1 MPHKAAGAPEM
12 VEGGG
17 EKASGST
24 PAVFISYASQDA
36 SVAEAACKAL
46 EQAGVTCWIAPR
58 DVTPG
63 TFYADEIVHALD
75 AAKALVLILSENAAA
90 SPHVLR
96 EVERAAS
103 KRLSVVSLRI
113 DQAPLPAGLEY
124 FLNTSQWLDASGGDP
139 NRAMPK
145 LVAAVRAAL
154 QAPAVMPAGAPTAR
168 APARYT
174 SVRSTNRMAIVVGLV
189 VGLVFLGL
197 AADRLWLSRRA
208 SVPPATDPAAPAS
221 GPAPAAPAIRE
232 KSIAVLPF
240 TDMSEKKDQEYFG
253 DGMAEEILDLLAKI
267 PDLTVI
273 GRTSSFQF
281 KGRSEDLRA
290 IGDKLRVS
298 YVVEGSVR
306 KAGSRIRVTAQLV
319 DARTGAHIWS
329 DSYDRDFGDVLTL
342 QDEIA
347 TGIARALQLVVGAD
361 DTRAA
366 RRLQS
371 QDAYTLY
378 LHGLSFLDSQHEEQL
393 AQAKNYFEQALALDP
408 SMLRA
413 AEALALTYVAS
424 GLDENV
430 PSPTAWR
437 QAKAAAERALRI
449 DSNSASAHAVLGFV
463 HAYDEFDWKNAEAE
477 FGKALSLNPRDPV
490 TLYLAASVAYARS
503 RRNEALQRIN
513 ASLALDP
520 LNPYALQSLGEM
532 LLHSGDRAG
541 AESAFRQSL
550 AISPSFDESHLFIAE
565 ILLLRGHPEAAL
577 AEVQSE
583 SAPDAKDLGLAL
595 VSHAL
600 GRHAES
606 DAALARLTRSDS
618 EVWPYGIALAHA
630 YRGEANEAFDWMEK
644 AYELRD
650 AEFIFS
656 IHAHPMFERLR
667 GDPRYKALVRK
678 MNLQEQ

>member
-1 MPHKAAGAPEM
+1 MA
-12 VEGGG
+12 EGGG
-17 EKASGST
+17 DERASGST
-24 PAVFISYASQDA
+24 PLVFISYASQDTA
-36 SVAEAACKAL
+36 VADAVVEAL
-46 EQAGVTCWIAPR
+46 ERNGLQCWIAPR

-63 TFYADEIVHALD
+63 ASYAGQIIHAID
-75 AAKALVLILSENAAA
+75 AVKASVLILTQDAAS

-103 KRLSVVSLRI
+103 KRHPIVSLRI
-113 DQAPLPAGLEY
+113 DQAPLPADFEY
-124 FLNTSQWLDASGGDP
+124 FLNTSHWLDTTARDMG
-139 NRAMPK
+139 RALPK
-145 LVAAVRAAL
+145 LVAAVRVAL
-154 QAPAVMPAGAPTAR
+154 QAPAVTPAGSPTANAR
-168 APARYT
+168 APSASARLPKRT
-174 SVRSTNRMAIVVGLV
+174 AIVMASVVGLAI
-189 VGLVFLGL
+189 LGW
-197 AADRLWLSRRA
+197 AADRLWLSSRRGVANPVLSPIA
-208 SVPPATDPAAPAS
+208 SAPTSAAAAPTIS
-221 GPAPAAPAIRE
+221 ER
-232 KSIAVLPF
+232 SIAVLPF

-281 KGRSEDLRA
+281 KGRSEDLRL
-290 IGDKLRVS
+290 IGEKLRVA

-306 KAGSRIRVTAQLV
+306 KAGPRIRVTAQLI
-319 DARTGAHIWS
+319 DARTGSHIWS
-329 DSYDRDFGDVLTL
+329 NSYDRDFGDVLTL

-347 TGIARALQLVVGAD
+347 TGITRALQLAVGAD
-361 DTRAA
+361 DTRPV
-366 RRLQS
+366 RRLQN
-371 QDAYTLY
+371 QEAYTLY
-378 LHGLSFLDSQHEEQL
+378 LRGLSFLDSQHEEQL

-430 PSPTAWR
+430 PAPTAWQ

-449 DSNSASAHAVLGFV
+449 DSNSATAHAVLGFV

-490 TLYLAASVAYARS
+490 TLYLAAGVAYARVQ
-503 RRNEALQRIN
+503 RIDALQRIN
-513 ASLALDP
+513 GSLALDP
-520 LNPYALQSLGEM
+520 LNPYAQQALGEM
-532 LLHSGDRAG
+532 LLHSGDLAG
-541 AESAFRQSL
+541 AESALRQSL

-577 AEVQSE
+577 AQVQAE
-583 SAPDAKDLGLAL
+583 SAADAKVLGLVL
-595 VSHAL
+595 VNHAL

-606 DAALARLTRSDS
+606 DAALVRLTRNSA
-618 EVWPYGIALAHA
+618 VLWPYAIALAHA
-630 YRGEANEAFDWMEK
+630 YRGEVNEAFEWMEK

-667 GDPRYKALVRK
+667 GDPRYKELVRK
-678 MNLQEQ
+678 MNLQE